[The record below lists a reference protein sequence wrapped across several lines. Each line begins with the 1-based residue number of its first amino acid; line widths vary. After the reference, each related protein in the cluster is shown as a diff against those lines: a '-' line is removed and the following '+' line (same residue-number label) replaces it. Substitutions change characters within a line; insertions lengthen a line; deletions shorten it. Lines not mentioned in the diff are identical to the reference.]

1 MVFRFSDSIFNIF
14 QRHSTALYLFFMRE
28 SIHLRNSWIE
38 FAFIHYRMKMKAVT
52 KRVFQSFQHFI
63 QKKWKTMNKT
73 EWRILENVEKR
84 LNC

>member
-1 MVFRFSDSIFNIF
+1 
-14 QRHSTALYLFFMRE
+14 
-28 SIHLRNSWIE
+28 
-38 FAFIHYRMKMKAVT
+38 MKMKAVT